1 MGGWELSWKMRCMGC
16 MGRPDPRTRLCTPA
30 HGSARPARPFPKT
43 VWKPERSDFSFVLDA
58 KDWLHERGA
67 ERRLHGGLGA
77 ELEDALHGLH
87 GPA

>member
-1 MGGWELSWKMRCMGC
+1 MGGLGFCLQKGHEELHAQPG
-16 MGRPDPRTRLCTPA
+16 
-30 HGSARPARPFPKT
+30 
-43 VWKPERSDFSFVLDA
+43 ERSDFSFVLDA